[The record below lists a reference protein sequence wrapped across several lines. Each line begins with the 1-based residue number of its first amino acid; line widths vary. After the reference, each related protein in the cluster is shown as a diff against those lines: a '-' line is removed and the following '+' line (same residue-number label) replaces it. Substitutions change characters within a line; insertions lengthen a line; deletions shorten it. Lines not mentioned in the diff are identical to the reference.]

1 MSTIYCPSC
10 GTPNEVKGARVT
22 CIACAVTFEASQGV
36 TPARPSG
43 DVPPS
48 LQPPKPDVRPAVLSA
63 VASPGDRQA
72 ARAPLTTGAVSSGSM
87 NPLAIVSLVSG
98 ILCCI
103 PVVSPALALGCGIA
117 ALKQINAATPE
128 QPGKPLAIAGIVLG
142 GLQLVFNLLWL
153 IGVLVAPRAH

>member
-10 GTPNEVKGARVT
+10 GTPNEAKGARVT

-43 DVPPS
+43 DVPPA
-48 LQPPKPDVRPAVLSA
+48 LQPEKPGVRPAVLNA
-63 VASPGDRQA
+63 VASPGARQA
-72 ARAPLTTGAVSSGSM
+72 AGSPIAAGVVSSGST

-98 ILCCI
+98 ILCCF

-153 IGVLVAPRAH
+153 IGILVAPHSR